1 LEVAPVSEAKFGSWS
16 VAESPITI
24 EYSLVVIEEIRHEV
38 TEGFQKL
45 SRGGIE
51 VGGVLYGT
59 REGRTVRVLAIRP
72 IACEHA
78 RGPGFLLS
86 DRDASALALQMEADK
101 EDPHLEGFLCVG
113 WFVSHTR
120 SEIQLADTDQD
131 IYNNF
136 FNAPWQ
142 VTMVIRPGRGGSMR
156 AGFFVREADGTV
168 NCERSYQ
175 EFNFPDR
182 LAGVIDRG
190 GRLERTAG
198 SRPFVERRSRPRG
211 EASAGAATAMARET
225 SITPPTFGILGSA
238 VQAPDM
244 QPVPPPR
251 RKWPW
256 LVLWGIAVLGLAVFG
271 LRYFME
277 RATTQPISL
286 AVLEHEGQLQ
296 IEWNHTSPAVTG
308 AVRGALSIQ
317 DGPDT
322 QNVALTASDLARGR
336 FTYQRRTGDIEVR
349 LAVEASDGGRMQEA
363 SRYLGQPPAKVTPE
377 ELKTLEDK
385 RDELQAEITRLQGAN
400 TAQAVRIRELERTLK
415 ILQTRLGASP

>member
-1 LEVAPVSEAKFGSWS
+1 MSDLKFGSWS

-38 TEGFQKL
+38 LEGFQKL

-51 VGGVLYGT
+51 VGGILYGT
-59 REGRTVRVLAIRP
+59 RDGRTVRIMAIRP

-86 DRDASALALQMEADK
+86 DQDTAALTRQLEADK

-120 SEIQLADTDQD
+120 SEIQLSDSDQD
-131 IYNNF
+131 FYNAF
-136 FNAPWQ
+136 FRAPWQ
-142 VTMVIRPGRGGSMR
+142 VSMVVRPGRGGSMR

-182 LAGVIDRG
+182 LAGVIDRVG
-190 GRLERTAG
+190 
-198 SRPFVERRSRPRG
+198 RG
-211 EASAGAATAMARET
+211 ERSPGPRPHLDLKSYPREAAAAAAPAPREIPITA
-225 SITPPTFGILGSA
+225 PTFGILGSA

-244 QPVPPPR
+244 QPAAPPR

-256 LVLWGIAVLGLAVFG
+256 LVLWGVAVLGLSVFA
-271 LRYFME
+271 LRYFVE
-277 RATTQPISL
+277 RGGVQPISL
-286 AVLEHEGQLQ
+286 AMLERDGQLQ
-296 IEWNHTSPAVTG
+296 IEWNNASRAVTG
-308 AVRGALSIQ
+308 AVRGTLSIQ

-322 QNVALTASDLARGR
+322 QNVALAPADLSRGK
-336 FTYQRRTGDIEVR
+336 FTYQRKTGDIEVR
-349 LAVEASDGGRMQEA
+349 LAVEAPDGSKAQEA
-363 SRYLGQPPAKVTPE
+363 SRYLGQPPAKVTPT
-377 ELKTLEDK
+377 ELKNLEDK
-385 RDELQAEITRLQGAN
+385 RDELQAEVARLQGAN
-400 TAQAVRIRELERTLK
+400 AAQAARIQELERTLK
-415 ILQTRLGASP
+415 ILQTRLGVN